1 MQKTKNVQSFSS
13 LALAVFEINETEIKL
28 QNN

>member
-1 MQKTKNVQSFSS
+1 MQKTENLQSFSP
-13 LALAVFEINETEIKL
+13 LAFAVFEINETEIKL